1 MFVNSKRLL
10 ELKCRDV
17 LVGVIII
24 KEARMSV

>member
-10 ELKCRDV
+10 SLRGRDV

>member
-1 MFVNSKRLL
+1 VFVNSKRLL
-10 ELKCRDV
+10 SLRGRDV